1 MIEDVKVRVGTLD
14 DLDQVMQ
21 LALQMHDEIGI
32 SNVKPHKILS
42 EIYPS
47 LQLYGGIVG
56 VIGPPDAVEGGIL
69 LRIGKFFYSDDDI
82 LEERGVFIHPNFRSA
97 KGARARR
104 LCEFAKKTSDSMGM
118 PLLIGVQ
125 NDVRTKGKL
134 RLYERQ
140 FGQPIGAFFKYEPNT
155 TAVVG

>member
-32 SNVKPHKILS
+32 SNLNHHKILS

-47 LQLYGGIVG
+47 LQLDGGIVG

-104 LCEFAKKTSDSMGM
+104 LF
-118 PLLIGVQ
+118 
-125 NDVRTKGKL
+125 
-134 RLYERQ
+134 
-140 FGQPIGAFFKYEPNT
+140 
-155 TAVVG
+155 

>member
-32 SNVKPHKILS
+32 SNVNPHKILS

-47 LQLYGGIVG
+47 LQLDGGIVG
-56 VIGPPDAVEGGIL
+56 VIGPPDAVE
-69 LRIGKFFYSDDDI
+69 DDI